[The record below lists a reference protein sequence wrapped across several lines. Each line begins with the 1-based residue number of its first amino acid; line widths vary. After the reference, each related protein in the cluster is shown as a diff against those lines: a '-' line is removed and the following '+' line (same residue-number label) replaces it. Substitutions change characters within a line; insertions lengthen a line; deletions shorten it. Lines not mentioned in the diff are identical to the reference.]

1 VLRYLFLLS
10 LICSLNAFADIILS
24 SPKIKLNAQNQRVI
38 EFRIDSESIND
49 GDVVLNEYKTNN
61 KIDESFIAYTLI
73 NNYGN
78 YQTFSI
84 ILDDEYIE
92 DYFSFKILIKE
103 NFAKDIFIF
112 LPSKIRNTFSNSKP
126 YKSQRNLSEIKKEN
140 VALNKPEQVESEI
153 QK

>member
-1 VLRYLFLLS
+1 MLRYLFLLS

-38 EFRIDSESIND
+38 EFRIDNESIND

-61 KIDESFIAYTLI
+61 KINESFIAYTLI

-103 NFAKDIFIF
+103 N
-112 LPSKIRNTFSNSKP
+112 
-126 YKSQRNLSEIKKEN
+126 NL
-140 VALNKPEQVESEI
+140 
-153 QK
+153 